1 MGAERKKTGGGA
13 GSAVRGAAAALAVT
27 GLLFLLPG
35 LLVPGPEAK
44 GDGQSAV
51 SGESAPSGT
60 TTAVQTGKRD
70 GGRTVRLLKKDD
82 TVEELTMADYLW
94 GVVAAEMP
102 ASFEEEALKAQTCAA
117 RTYTAV
123 LQKSAGHKHPDADIC
138 ADSTCCQ
145 AYIERADAQA
155 RWGLNAQ
162 SYSEKIARAVA
173 DTDGLGVTYG
183 GEPIQALFFS
193 SSPGRTVD
201 AAAVWGSRVDYL
213 TGVDSPEGEEV
224 PNYHTQVD
232 KTAQEVHRAVLDAY
246 PGADLSGDPSGWFG
260 PADRDAGGTVRS
272 IPLGGITL
280 TGSQVRGLFSLRSAG
295 QYLLCAALSG
305 VVFVLGKALFP
316 DRLYDLPGEP
326 EQAKQEPAK
335 DTKEKVQA
343 KAESQQPALSPEVA
357 ALIKERDR
365 AVSEMRRLN
374 DNIPDP
380 RLSQQIDHLEEVT
393 GKIVDQVV
401 SQPKKL
407 PQIRRFMDYYL
418 PTTLKLLNAYDRMDS
433 TGIAGDNITATKDK
447 VSAMMDTIV
456 HAFDRQLDALFGEE
470 ALDISTDITVM
481 ENLLAREGLTQD
493 KPSGQ
498 NPDGDV
504 ELHL

>member
-1 MGAERKKTGGGA
+1 MAKHVKHSVLPIYLVGFFWLGY
-13 GSAVRGAAAALAVT
+13 AL
-27 GLLFLLPG
+27 
-35 LLVPGPEAK
+35 
-44 GDGQSAV
+44 
-51 SGESAPSGT
+51 
-60 TTAVQTGKRD
+60 
-70 GGRTVRLLKKDD
+70 
-82 TVEELTMADYLW
+82 
-94 GVVAAEMP
+94 
-102 ASFEEEALKAQTCAA
+102 
-117 RTYTAV
+117 
-123 LQKSAGHKHPDADIC
+123 
-138 ADSTCCQ
+138 
-145 AYIERADAQA
+145 
-155 RWGLNAQ
+155 
-162 SYSEKIARAVA
+162 
-173 DTDGLGVTYG
+173 
-183 GEPIQALFFS
+183 
-193 SSPGRTVD
+193 
-201 AAAVWGSRVDYL
+201 
-213 TGVDSPEGEEV
+213 
-224 PNYHTQVD
+224 
-232 KTAQEVHRAVLDAY
+232 
-246 PGADLSGDPSGWFG
+246 
-260 PADRDAGGTVRS
+260 
-272 IPLGGITL
+272 
-280 TGSQVRGLFSLRSAG
+280 LFSLRSAG

-326 EQAKQEPAK
+326 EQSKQEAAK
-335 DTKEKVQA
+335 DDAKEKTQA
-343 KAESQQPALSPEVA
+343 KTEQPAPSPEVA
-357 ALIKERDR
+357 ALMKERDR
-365 AVSEMRRLN
+365 AISEMRRLN

-493 KPSGQ
+493 KPSDQ
-498 NPDGDV
+498 NPDGGV

>member
-1 MGAERKKTGGGA
+1 MAKHVKRSVLPIYLVGFFWLGY
-13 GSAVRGAAAALAVT
+13 AL
-27 GLLFLLPG
+27 
-35 LLVPGPEAK
+35 
-44 GDGQSAV
+44 
-51 SGESAPSGT
+51 
-60 TTAVQTGKRD
+60 
-70 GGRTVRLLKKDD
+70 
-82 TVEELTMADYLW
+82 
-94 GVVAAEMP
+94 
-102 ASFEEEALKAQTCAA
+102 
-117 RTYTAV
+117 
-123 LQKSAGHKHPDADIC
+123 
-138 ADSTCCQ
+138 
-145 AYIERADAQA
+145 
-155 RWGLNAQ
+155 
-162 SYSEKIARAVA
+162 
-173 DTDGLGVTYG
+173 
-183 GEPIQALFFS
+183 
-193 SSPGRTVD
+193 
-201 AAAVWGSRVDYL
+201 
-213 TGVDSPEGEEV
+213 
-224 PNYHTQVD
+224 
-232 KTAQEVHRAVLDAY
+232 
-246 PGADLSGDPSGWFG
+246 
-260 PADRDAGGTVRS
+260 
-272 IPLGGITL
+272 
-280 TGSQVRGLFSLRSAG
+280 LFSLRSAG

-335 DTKEKVQA
+335 DDAKAKAQA
-343 KAESQQPALSPEVA
+343 KAESRQPAPSPEVA
-357 ALIKERDR
+357 ALMKERDR
-365 AVSEMRRLN
+365 AISEMRRLN

-498 NPDGDV
+498 NPDGGV

>member
-1 MGAERKKTGGGA
+1 MAKHVKRSVLPIYLVGFFWLGY
-13 GSAVRGAAAALAVT
+13 AL
-27 GLLFLLPG
+27 
-35 LLVPGPEAK
+35 
-44 GDGQSAV
+44 
-51 SGESAPSGT
+51 
-60 TTAVQTGKRD
+60 
-70 GGRTVRLLKKDD
+70 
-82 TVEELTMADYLW
+82 
-94 GVVAAEMP
+94 
-102 ASFEEEALKAQTCAA
+102 
-117 RTYTAV
+117 
-123 LQKSAGHKHPDADIC
+123 
-138 ADSTCCQ
+138 
-145 AYIERADAQA
+145 
-155 RWGLNAQ
+155 
-162 SYSEKIARAVA
+162 
-173 DTDGLGVTYG
+173 
-183 GEPIQALFFS
+183 
-193 SSPGRTVD
+193 
-201 AAAVWGSRVDYL
+201 
-213 TGVDSPEGEEV
+213 
-224 PNYHTQVD
+224 
-232 KTAQEVHRAVLDAY
+232 
-246 PGADLSGDPSGWFG
+246 
-260 PADRDAGGTVRS
+260 
-272 IPLGGITL
+272 
-280 TGSQVRGLFSLRSAG
+280 LFSLRSAG

-380 RLSQQIDHLEEVT
+380 RLSQQIDDLEEVT

-481 ENLLAREGLTQD
+481 ENLLAREGLTQN

-498 NPDGDV
+498 NPDGGV